1 MSFQEALAAASSM
14 GYAFAGYSSEM
25 RAGWDARLRGRLN
38 SMDETKRNPSRPTL
52 QDVADATG
60 VTLAT
65 ASRALNGSYGVH
77 PETRRRVLETAAQLD
92 YKANRFARGLVTGR
106 SNAIGLIIS
115 DIRNSY
121 FAEVARGAEDAAY
134 AAGLD
139 LLLCNSDV
147 DSGKQMRYINSL
159 IEKRVDGIIM
169 NSVATLTKAEQD
181 YIAASRIPVVLL
193 TRAADCP
200 LFSTACADNEQ
211 GGRLI
216 AECLLAHGHRTV
228 VHLTGPRNH
237 NNLAMR
243 ARGFLDLFRQ
253 AGDADASVVHGL
265 HTMEGGYQM
274 ARNLFRSDNKVTAIS
289 AANDAVAFGVIKAA
303 LEAGLRIPEDV
314 SLAGFD
320 DVELAALVHPP
331 LTTIRQP
338 KYEMGA
344 AALEMIVKLM
354 NAKHRMPEHRVF
366 GVELVERASISKP
379 RFRG

>member
-1 MSFQEALAAASSM
+1 M
-14 GYAFAGYSSEM
+14 GQSPNKS
-25 RAGWDARLRGRLN
+25 
-38 SMDETKRNPSRPTL
+38 TRPTL
-52 QDVADATG
+52 KDVADATG

-65 ASRALNGSYGVH
+65 ASRALNATYGVH
-77 PETRRRVLETAAQLD
+77 PETRRRVLEVATQLD

-106 SNAIGLIIS
+106 SNSIGLIIS

-134 AAGLD
+134 IAGLD
-139 LLLCNSDV
+139 VLLCNSDV
-147 DSGKQMRYINSL
+147 DSSKQMRYINSL

-169 NSVATLTKAEQD
+169 NSAATLTKVEQN
-181 YIAASRIPVVLL
+181 YIAASGIPIVLL
-193 TRAADCP
+193 NPAADCP
-200 LFSTACADNEQ
+200 LFSTVCADNER

-216 AECLLAHGHRTV
+216 AECLLAHGHRNV

-237 NNLAMR
+237 ANLAMR
-243 ARGFLDLFRQ
+243 EKGFLDGFRQ
-253 AGDADASVVHGL
+253 AGDTDASVVHGL

-274 ARNLFRSDNKVTAIS
+274 ARNRLRAHNKFTAIS
-289 AANDAVAFGVIKAA
+289 TANDAVAFGVIKAA
-303 LEAGLRIPEDV
+303 LEIGVRIPEDV

-344 AALEMIVKLM
+344 AAIEMIVKLT
-354 NAKHRMPEHRVF
+354 NAKHRVPEHRVL
-366 GVELVERASISKP
+366 GVELVERASVGKP
-379 RFRG
+379 RSRR

>member
-1 MSFQEALAAASSM
+1 M
-14 GYAFAGYSSEM
+14 GQIKG
-25 RAGWDARLRGRLN
+25 
-38 SMDETKRNPSRPTL
+38 NPPRPTL
-52 QDVADATG
+52 KDVADATG

-65 ASRALNGSYGVH
+65 ASRALNGTYGVH
-77 PETRRRVLETAAQLD
+77 PETRKRVLEAAAELD
-92 YKANRFARGLVTGR
+92 YKANRFARSLVTGR

-121 FAEVARGAEDAAY
+121 FAEAARGAEDAAY
-134 AAGLD
+134 AVGLD
-139 LLLCNSDV
+139 ILLCNSDV

-169 NSVATLTKAEQD
+169 NSVATLTKVEQD
-181 YIAASRIPVVLL
+181 YIAASGIPVVLL
-193 TRAADCP
+193 NRAADNTP
-200 LFSTACADNEQ
+200 FSTVCADNER

-216 AECLLAHGHRTV
+216 AECLLAHGHRNV

-237 NNLAMR
+237 ANLAMR
-243 ARGFLDLFRQ
+243 AKGFLDAFRQ
-253 AGDADASVVHGL
+253 SGETDASVVHGL

-274 ARNLFRSDNKVTAIS
+274 ARNLLRSHHKITAIS
-289 AANDAVAFGVIKAA
+289 TANDAVAFGVIKAA
-303 LEAGLRIPEDV
+303 LEIGIRIPEDV

-344 AALEMIVKLM
+344 AALEMIVKLT
-354 NAKHRMPEHRVF
+354 NAKHRMPEHRLL
-366 GVELVERASISKP
+366 GVELVERASVSQP
-379 RFRG
+379 RPHP

>member
-1 MSFQEALAAASSM
+1 
-14 GYAFAGYSSEM
+14 
-25 RAGWDARLRGRLN
+25 
-38 SMDETKRNPSRPTL
+38 MDQIKGNPPRPTL
-52 QDVADATG
+52 KDVADATG

-106 SNAIGLIIS
+106 SNAVGLIIS
-115 DIRNSY
+115 DIRNSF

-139 LLLCNSDV
+139 ILLCNSDV

-169 NSVATLTKAEQD
+169 NSVATLTKVEQE
-181 YIAASRIPVVLL
+181 YIAATGIPVVLL
-193 TRAADCP
+193 NRAADCP
-200 LFSTACADNEQ
+200 MFSTVSADNER

-216 AECLLAHGHRTV
+216 AECFFAHGHRKV
-228 VHLTGPRNH
+228 VHLSGPRNH
-237 NNLAMR
+237 TNLAMR
-243 ARGFLDLFRQ
+243 AKGFLDGFRQ
-253 AGDADASVVHGL
+253 AGGTDASVIHGI

-274 ARNLFRSDNKVTAIS
+274 ARNLLRARSKITAIS
-289 AANDAVAFGVIKAA
+289 TANDAVAFGVIKAA
-303 LEAGLRIPEDV
+303 LEAGVQIPADV

-320 DVELAALVHPP
+320 DVELAALVYPP
-331 LTTIRQP
+331 LTTIQQP

-344 AALEMIVKLM
+344 AALEMIVKLT
-354 NAKHRMPEHRVF
+354 NTRHRMPEHRVL
-366 GVELVERASISKP
+366 GVALVERSSVSKA
-379 RFRG
+379 RTHS

>member
-1 MSFQEALAAASSM
+1 
-14 GYAFAGYSSEM
+14 
-25 RAGWDARLRGRLN
+25 
-38 SMDETKRNPSRPTL
+38 MDPSKGNLSRPTL

-65 ASRALNGSYGVH
+65 ASRALNGTYGVH
-77 PETRRRVLETAAQLD
+77 PETRRRVLEAAAQLD

-121 FAEVARGAEDAAY
+121 FAETARGAEDAAY

-139 LLLCNSDV
+139 ILLCNSDV
-147 DSGKQMRYINSL
+147 DSNKQMHYINSL

-169 NSVATLTKAEQD
+169 NSVATLTKEEQD
-181 YIAASRIPVVLL
+181 YIAASGIPVVLL

-200 LFSTACADNEQ
+200 MFSTVCADNER

-216 AECLLAHGHRTV
+216 AECLLAHHHRKV
-228 VHLTGPRNH
+228 VHLTGSRNH
-237 NNLAMR
+237 TNLAMR
-243 ARGFLDLFRQ
+243 AKGFLDRFRQ
-253 AGDADASVVHGL
+253 ADEADASVVHGV

-274 ARNLFRSDNKVTAIS
+274 ARNVLRSPFKMTAIS
-289 AANDAVAFGVIKAA
+289 TANDAMAFGVIKAA
-303 LEAGLRIPEDV
+303 LEVGIRIPEDV

-338 KYEMGA
+338 KYEMGV
-344 AALEMIVKLM
+344 AALEMIVKLT
-354 NAKHRMPEHRVF
+354 NAKHRMPEHRVL
-366 GVELVERASISKP
+366 GVELVERASVSKP
-379 RFRG
+379 RPER